1 MSKTTSEK
9 NSSQQ
14 EQLKFELYIDAVGDG
29 ALRSRR
35 IITMLMMAAL
45 VAGLSLF
52 NSLRKEHN
60 WFSSRIYV
68 MHEVYDWLVFPDD
81 EVFNTLYMN
90 SSCLEDDSTL
100 NAFSVNTFT
109 CLIQENTDVVVKEDL
124 AEEFPLHLKLK
135 FPDYYLNGD
144 TVNYELIKARGVN
157 VGRIIELASK
167 VIVAST
173 REEMNRLMT
182 LYSRARI
189 ENTTL
194 VRMPIVGVSFDINWL
209 SFVSS
214 IAFTIIL
221 FLLYYSLGRERKNL
235 RLVFNVAK
243 LRGINRVDFY
253 QMLSMRQVLNVPK
266 SIDVDVYKKEIEPEK
281 SGWIDR
287 NIQRL
292 NAHFAR
298 YPLYTP
304 IFVWVL
310 IIIHDIS
317 TYRKGLVINALLTH
331 VSLTVSIGVGSI
343 MCFFVWLCYNEWK
356 EISKIWNGEAD
367 AINEMYKTDEE
378 NEPIVLP

>member
-1 MSKTTSEK
+1 MSKITSEK

-35 IITMLMMAAL
+35 IITMLMMASL

-52 NSLRKEHN
+52 NSLRKECN
-60 WFSSRIYV
+60 WFSSRIYA

-81 EVFNTLYMN
+81 EAFNALSISSNCLREDRIMNVFAV
-90 SSCLEDDSTL
+90 E
-100 NAFSVNTFT
+100 AFI
-109 CLIQENTDVVVKEDL
+109 CLINENTNIIIKENL
-124 AEEFPLHLKLK
+124 TEEFPLHLKLK
-135 FPDYYLNGD
+135 FPNYYLNGG
-144 TVNYELIKARGVN
+144 TINYELIKAREVN
-157 VGRIIELASK
+157 VARIIELASK

-194 VRMPIVGVSFDINWL
+194 VRMPIVGISFDINWL

-214 IAFTIIL
+214 LAFTIIL

-243 LRGINRVDFY
+243 LRRINQVEFY

-266 SIDVDVYKKEIEPEK
+266 SIDVDVYKKEIELEK
-281 SGWIDR
+281 SSWTDR
-287 NIQRL
+287 HIQYL
-292 NAHFAR
+292 TAHFSR

-304 IFVWVL
+304 ILVWVS
-310 IIIHDIS
+310 IVTHDVF
-317 TYRKGLVINALLTH
+317 TYRKGLVVNALLTH
-331 VSLTVSIGVGSI
+331 ASLTASIGVGSI

-356 EISKIWNGEAD
+356 KISEIWDGEAD
-367 AINEMYKTDEE
+367 AINEMYKANREKEWTA
-378 NEPIVLP
+378 LT